1 MSRFCCTFSWQF
13 RGLGSWWCSCPTA
26 RVKDVL
32 EPCESR
38 NRTLH
43 AEGFTSVGRHG
54 RLGSLNLVSSLRLPF
69 GREPYL
75 NARKSCPVESNT
87 KSWNWRR
94 SAKLALLP
102 PPLKC
107 ISRRQEERGGRGN
120 ATRLFSSVFYKLV
133 CNWVSLISF
142 QALPGAED
150 DVLLR
155 RRLGRGRRAR
165 EAWHGT
171 SYSFVSFVPFSFLNL
186 IFQNLKTWYQSLI
199 WRWGTALS

>member
-1 MSRFCCTFSWQF
+1 MST
-13 RGLGSWWCSCPTA
+13 
-26 RVKDVL
+26 
-32 EPCESR
+32 
-38 NRTLH
+38 
-43 AEGFTSVGRHG
+43 G
-54 RLGSLNLVSSLRLPF
+54 RLIQTEWSPCICSSRLPLR
-69 GREPYL
+69 GGKPYL
-75 NARKSCPVESNT
+75 NARKSCQVESNT

-107 ISRRQEERGGRGN
+107 ISRRQEEEEGRGRGRGRGN

-171 SYSFVSFVPFSFLNL
+171 SYSFLSFVPFSFLNL

-199 WRWGTALS
+199 WRLS